1 MAEQKN
7 QVPFI
12 SSETKMTEFT
22 IRGLIIGLVLAIILG
37 AANAYLGLK
46 AGMTIAATY
55 PAAVIGMAILR
66 AFKGTILEENFTRT
80 VGSIGESVAAGA
92 IFTLPAFFISGIWEQ
107 FYTPGHYVISAFI
120 MVTGGILGI
129 MFVALLRRVM
139 ANDATLPF
147 PESVAAAEIHK
158 TGQTGG
164 GSKYLF
170 SAMGIGALI
179 KTLGEF
185 RLFLPV
191 YEKFIAFKSQFITGA
206 GKAIKAKGGILL
218 GSPGLKP
225 AYIGV
230 GYIIGPRLAS
240 LNFSGGIIAWG
251 LLTPI
256 ILYFISPFI
265 DLQAWAQFLVDQNL
279 AANMKI
285 AMERVNDPMFQI
297 TETWKTIVR
306 PIAIGG
312 MLVGT
317 FWTLWGMRKSL
328 SQGIKRSV
336 QDLKEA
342 AKGESTTE
350 RIEKDISFLWIM
362 VGIIASAIATFLI
375 AKLIFDATIITAA
388 IATLVMVIFGFF
400 FAAVSGYLVGII
412 GSSNN
417 PISGLT
423 ISTVVVTALLML
435 ILGAKGESGVGT
447 TLAVAAV
454 ICVSAAVAGEMLQDL
469 KAGHILGGT
478 PWKMQIGDVIGVVA
492 AAAVLFIPLFILHE
506 GDIEV
511 GKQLGYEGGFG
522 SKALPAPQASLMAI
536 LSQGI
541 VGGNMAWPLIIV
553 GMLMGVG
560 FILMQVKSPMLVSIG
575 MYLPLQ
581 TTFAI
586 FIGGIIKGI
595 LDIYQKKRK
604 FGEKKKAKVNNV
616 GILLA
621 SGLIAGEALIGL
633 LFAGLA
639 FFKVEVWRFSNPS
652 FLTSIAIFIILG
664 IILVRIPLRKA
675 QKSVKETEEE

>member
-1 MAEQKN
+1 MAEQRN
-7 QVPFI
+7 HVPFV

-92 IFTLPAFFISGIWEQ
+92 IFTLPAFFISGIWEN
-107 FYTPGHYVISAFI
+107 FYTPGHYLISAII
-120 MVTGGILGI
+120 MLTGGVLGI
-129 MFVALLRRVM
+129 MFVALLRKVM
-139 ANDATLPF
+139 ANDASLPF

-170 SAMGIGALI
+170 SAMGIGALV

-185 RLFLPV
+185 RIFLPV
-191 YEKFIAFKSQFITGA
+191 YEKFIRFKSQFITGA
-206 GKAIKAKGGILL
+206 GEAIKAKGGILL

-256 ILYFISPFI
+256 ILYFIGPHL
-265 DLQAWAQFLVDQNL
+265 DLQAWAQYLVEQDL
-279 AANMKI
+279 ATSMNA

-297 TETWKTIVR
+297 NQTWKAIVR

-328 SQGIKRSV
+328 SQGIKRSI
-336 QDLKEA
+336 QDLKES

-362 VGIIASAIATFLI
+362 VGIIAAGIVTFLI
-375 AKLIFDATIITAA
+375 AKLIFDATIITAL
-388 IATLVMVIFGFF
+388 IATLVMIIFGFF

-435 ILGAKGESGVGT
+435 ILGAKGESGVGS

-478 PWKMQIGDVIGVVA
+478 PWKMQIGDIIGVIA
-492 AAAVLFIPLFILHE
+492 AAAVLFIPLFVLHE
-506 GDIEV
+506 GDIAV
-511 GKQLGYEGGFG
+511 GEQLGYDGGFG

-560 FILMQVKSPMLVSIG
+560 FILMQVKSPMLVAIG

-595 LDIYQKKRK
+595 LQMIEKKK
-604 FGEKKKAKVNNV
+604 QFGEKQKSKLNNI

-639 FFKVEVWRFSNPS
+639 FGNIEIWRFDNPS
-652 FLTSIAIFIILG
+652 FLTSIAIFIVLG
-664 IILVRIPLRKA
+664 IILVRIPLRVVKKNPNA
-675 QKSVKETEEE
+675 SVQE